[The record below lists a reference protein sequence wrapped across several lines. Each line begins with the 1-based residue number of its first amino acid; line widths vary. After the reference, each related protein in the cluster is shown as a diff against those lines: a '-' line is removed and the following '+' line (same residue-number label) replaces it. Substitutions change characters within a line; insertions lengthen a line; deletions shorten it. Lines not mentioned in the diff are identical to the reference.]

1 MHVELLLVG
10 SILAALAVAA
20 KLTSQRQRAWVE
32 RDLNMGDLRVLRG
45 VAFRKNIL
53 PASIIVSRL
62 ERRGFLERTA
72 RGSCRVTLKGW
83 IAVLVRQTSA
93 RRLETKHQ

>member
-32 RDLNMGDLRVLRG
+32 RDLNMGDLRTLSD
-45 VAFRKNIL
+45 VAFRRNVR
-53 PASIIVSRL
+53 PPSIVVNRL
-62 ERRGFLERTA
+62 EKRGFLA

-83 IAVLVRQTSA
+83 IAVLVRHTSA